1 MGFWTIIPVKPLR
14 RGKSRLASILSETDR
29 TILNSILLQNTL
41 IVLNEVPDIDHTL
54 VISRDPQALAL
65 ARRFGARTLLE
76 NRDSNLNRALEFAT
90 SMIRRPAHRGI
101 LILPADLPLL
111 SSSDVKILLGSAQ
124 NPPVISIVPDRHK
137 EGTNALL
144 ISPPGLMRYS
154 FGVGSFQR
162 HCNAVALSG
171 ARLEVVENTAMGL
184 DLDTPLD
191 LNLVRDG
198 LKQQIGTPETI
209 ESTEAILFD
218 DSEKSMLNYKRRCL
232 ELIPQQ

>member
-14 RGKSRLASILSETDR
+14 RGKSRLASILSEADR
-29 TILNSILLQNTL
+29 TELNSILLQNTL
-41 IVLNEVPDIDHTL
+41 LVLNEVSEIDHTL

-65 ARRFGARTLLE
+65 ARRYGARTLLE

-111 SSSDVKILLGSAQ
+111 SSLDVVRLLNSAQ

-144 ISPPGLMRYS
+144 VSPPGLVRYS
-154 FGVGSFQR
+154 FGIGSFQR
-162 HCNAVALSG
+162 HCSAVALSG
-171 ARLEVVENTAMGL
+171 ARLEVIESAAMGL
-184 DLDTPLD
+184 DLDTPGD

-198 LKQQIGTPETI
+198 LMEQLGSLGGSEIN
-209 ESTEAILFD
+209 LD
-218 DSEKSMLNYKRRCL
+218 NDSDKSMLNYKRLCL

>member
-14 RGKSRLASILSETDR
+14 RGKSRLATILSETDR
-29 TILNSILLQNTL
+29 TELNSILLQNTL
-41 IVLNEVPDIDHTL
+41 LVLNDVSEIDHTL

-65 ARRFGARTLLE
+65 ARRYGARTLLE

-111 SSSDVKILLGSAQ
+111 SSLDVARLLNSAQ
-124 NPPVISIVPDRHK
+124 NPPVVSIVPDRHK

-144 ISPPGLMRYS
+144 ISPPGLVRYS

-162 HCNAVALSG
+162 HCASITLSG
-171 ARLEVVENTAMGL
+171 ARLEVIENAAMGL
-184 DLDTPLD
+184 DLDTPGD
-191 LNLVRDG
+191 LNLVREG
-198 LKQQIGTPETI
+198 LKEQLCSPGKSEIN
-209 ESTEAILFD
+209 LLD
-218 DSEKSMLNYKRRCL
+218 DRDKSMLNYKRLCL